1 MSDPLFK
8 DADEQER
15 LIAPQQVPG
24 EGQERA
30 RLEGDLDTT
39 DGANVV
45 PGPAP
50 VANVGTSPSGMA
62 APPNIGYGTT
72 PGAPGDPQTQAEYP
86 LDDRSSDGRRE
97 D

>member
-24 EGQERA
+24 EGQQRA
-30 RLEGDLDTT
+30 RLEGDL
-39 DGANVV
+39 GAATQDNEP

-62 APPNIGYGTT
+62 APPNIGHRPTY
-72 PGAPGDPQTQAEYP
+72 GAPGDPQTEAEYP
-86 LDDRSSDGRRE
+86 LDDSADPRE
-97 D
+97 R

>member
-15 LIAPQQVPG
+15 LLAPQQVPG

-30 RLEGDLDTT
+30 RLEGDLAPT
-39 DGANVV
+39 DVGSEP

-62 APPNIGYGTT
+62 APPNIGHRATS
-72 PGAPGDPQTQAEYP
+72 GAPGDPQTQAEYP
-86 LDDRSSDGRRE
+86 LDDSASAERRE
-97 D
+97 P